1 MQKAHTPPKSALAT
15 CRLEVKHLRLALAIV
30 LEGTVTRAAERLHLS
45 QSAVS
50 HQLVDLERDLGT
62 RLFDRIGK
70 RMIPTAAGTRVLA
83 TAERML
89 SELTSLERDLENNGR
104 QARIP
109 LRVTTSC
116 YTSYE
121 WLPRALVHFTKAHP
135 RVDITIVL
143 EATRRAMEAL
153 LADEV
158 DLAICPQAPKDPT
171 WESLPIVTSE
181 LVALAS
187 PKNIVMTRGALERGV
202 VKWRDLRGA
211 TVLVHDISDPLL
223 VSLENAVRDSWERRS
238 GERLSRPIELRK
250 IPLTEALVELAR
262 SNSGVVIADRWMLEP
277 YVKRAG
283 RAPELVCFP
292 FSPSA
297 DRSFHVVWRKQNPR
311 ALPMRELAELIQE
324 AGQRMAPPR
333 PIGPRTKKK
342 ARPRVSAR
350 SNEKEN
356 VRRRRAARASS

>member
-1 MQKAHTPPKSALAT
+1 MQKAHTSPKGDPEDRQRRGTLAT

-89 SELTSLERDLENNGR
+89 SELTSLELDLENNGR

-181 LVALAS
+181 FVALAS
-187 PKNIVMTRGALERGV
+187 PKNIAMTRGALERGV

-277 YVKRAG
+277 YARRAARRG
-283 RAPELVCFP
+283 PELVCFP

-311 ALPMRELAELIQE
+311 ALPMRELAVLIQE
-324 AGQRMAPPR
+324 AGQRMAPPPR
-333 PIGPRTKKK
+333 PKTEKTRPAK
-342 ARPRVSAR
+342 AV
-350 SNEKEN
+350 K
-356 VRRRRAARASS
+356 RRRAARASS